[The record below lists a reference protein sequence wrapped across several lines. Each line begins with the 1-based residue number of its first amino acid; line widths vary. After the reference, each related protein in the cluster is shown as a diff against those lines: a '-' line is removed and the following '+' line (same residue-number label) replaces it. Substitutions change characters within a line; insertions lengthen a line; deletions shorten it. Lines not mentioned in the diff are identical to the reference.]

1 MRFRRLMLFVAALPL
16 AAATT
21 RGESVAQAGARDGW
35 QELSLQDA
43 NEAQAIFAALAADHP
58 GRRDVR
64 FGKALTL
71 LQLRSRT
78 PGIIAGAAGML
89 ESLRAEN
96 PNDDVGIGAAYYLAR
111 IAQVHSF
118 TPDRD
123 AAVAGYR
130 ALLAA
135 HPTHHYAQL
144 AAPKLALLLLYDD
157 VPPAEWERRVSE
169 IEALIPRLKAPE
181 AIRDTRLTLAM
192 ALIRLRHDSARAYPL
207 FAACVNAGT
216 LTRLTRINTVL
227 LQAAECAQQLGHPAA
242 AARYYAQFL
251 GDFPQDAKADE
262 IRRRLAALPR
272 EDHQ

>member
-1 MRFRRLMLFVAALPL
+1 MLIVAAVPL
-16 AAATT
+16 AATAT
-21 RGESVAQAGARDGW
+21 RGESVAQAGAHHGW

-43 NEAQAIFAALAADHP
+43 NEAQSLFAAVAADSP

-64 FGKALTL
+64 LGEALAL

-78 PGIIAGAAGML
+78 PGKIADAARIL

-144 AAPKLALLLLYDD
+144 AAPKLAMLLLYDD
-157 VPPAEWERRVSE
+157 VPSIEWDRRVAE
-169 IEALIPRLKAPE
+169 IEAFIPRLKAPE

-192 ALIRLRHDSARAYPL
+192 ALIRLRHDPVRAYPL

-242 AARYYAQFL
+242 AARYYTQFL
-251 GDFPQDAKADE
+251 GDFPQDAKSDE

-272 EDHQ
+272 EDRQ